1 MSKVSL
7 MTAQQL
13 KNISP
18 VNIDGLGSIATCSM
32 AAFQNRLYL
41 ARICEAG
48 KKSYNGEILRYD
60 SENDSWEEV
69 YAGALEGENNYKGV
83 GSGNSAS
90 GIPLAIAFLE
100 ETPSLIVSFLSPS
113 SSQFLRSEDGKT
125 FHTVSEPQLDNHVL
139 SFRRL
144 LPFQNRLYAI
154 PADNTAKNLICAC
167 DDPETGKW
175 QAVNLPG
182 FDNLDNQAVSQIVAF
197 NNCLYAGT
205 VNPETGFQIWKTQ
218 DTNQTPYTWK
228 QIISD
233 GARGYAFN
241 SCVSSM
247 VVFQGNLYF
256 ASGMPADSYDRGN
269 DIPITAPEIIRIY
282 PDDSWD
288 LIVGAPKFTPDG
300 LKVPL
305 SVMGAGFDDS
315 HNCTLQFMAV
325 HNDCLYVGTQG
336 KGGFQLWAT
345 EDGEIWEPIRLEP
358 LSDRRDIE
366 IYTVV
371 TTPWGLVTV
380 LGKINL
386 QNTDNPLK
394 PKTHDV
400 EVWLG
405 K

>member
-7 MTAQQL
+7 MTSEQL
-13 KNISP
+13 INISP
-18 VNIDGLGSIATCSM
+18 DNLDEVVGKATCSIVV
-32 AAFQNRLYL
+32 FQNYLYL
-41 ARICEAG
+41 VASCEAG
-48 KKSYNGEILRYD
+48 EKSPASSKILRYD
-60 SENDSWEEV
+60 PKINSWEEV
-69 YAGALEGENNYKGV
+69 YRDPQRV
-83 GSGNSAS
+83 GNA
-90 GIPLAIAFLE
+90 AIAFLE
-100 ETPSLIVSFLSPS
+100 ETPSLIISFLSPS
-113 SSQFLRSEDGKT
+113 SSQLLRSEDGKT
-125 FHTVSEPQLDNHVL
+125 FHTLPQPQLDNHVL

-154 PADNTAKNLICAC
+154 PTDDKAKNVICAC
-167 DDPETGKW
+167 DDPATGKW
-175 QAVNLPG
+175 QVVNLPG
-182 FDNLDNQAVSQIVAF
+182 FDNLDNQAISQIMAF

-205 VNPETGFQIWKTQ
+205 VNPETGCQIWKIQ
-218 DTNQTPYTWK
+218 DTEQTPYTWK
-228 QIISD
+228 KIISD
-233 GARGYAFN
+233 GARGYTFN

-247 VVFQGNLYF
+247 VVFHGNLYF
-256 ASGMPADSYDRGN
+256 ATGMPADGYGRGN

-288 LIVGAPKFTPDG
+288 LIVGTPKFTPDG

-315 HNCTLQFMAV
+315 HNCTLQFMTV

-336 KGGFQLWAT
+336 KGGFQIWAT

-358 LSDRRDIE
+358 LSDRRDIK

-371 TTPWGLVTV
+371 TTPLGLVTV
-380 LGKINL
+380 LGKTNL
-386 QNTDNPLK
+386 QNTDNPSK
-394 PKTHDV
+394 PKTQDL